1 MASEHFA
8 AEAERIRQR
17 TMDTLLAA
25 FSELSE
31 GLLIV
36 DRQAR
41 IVWMNEKYPRHL
53 GIADPASVI
62 GLPVEDVIPNSLMRS
77 VVSSGKPIML
87 DIMEFGSDSFVVM
100 RLPVWDAAGEL
111 IGGVGVVIFDDPRQL
126 MPLVSRFQNL
136 RLELADTRR
145 KLDEARRSKYTFTSF
160 VGASPR
166 CIAVKDKARRAA
178 RASSPVLILGETG
191 TGKELLAHAIHAAS
205 PRAAGPFVAVNIAAI
220 PDTLLESEF
229 FGVAPGA
236 YTGADRKGRS
246 GKFELAQ
253 GGTLFLDEIGD
264 MSLALQAKLLRA
276 LQEKEIEPVGSN
288 RLIAIDV
295 RIIAATSRQLAK
307 EVEEGRFRAD
317 LFYRLNVMTLD
328 VPPLRERLDDLPLIS
343 ESLAEALTRQLGEHP
358 RSIAAA
364 GAGLPGPA
372 QLAGQ
377 CPRAVQRARTCP
389 ADVRRRHPRAVGL
402 RADPARPWSA
412 RRAHRK
418 PRRTHPRAAPAGHRT
433 PGHRRRH
440 LRRRR
445 QQGPGSPQ
453 PRHLAGLAVR
463 KARRAGHLIRDNRLI
478 AAALAESCLPAQTPC
493 PAVRTAGPTP
503 SKNFLINQ

>member
-77 VVSSGKPIML
+77 VVTSGKPIML
-87 DIMEFGSDSFVVM
+87 DIMEFGSESFVVM
-100 RLPVWDAAGEL
+100 RLPVRDAAGEL
-111 IGGVGVVIFDDPRQL
+111 IGGVGVMIFDDPRQL
-126 MPLVSRFQNL
+126 MPLVSRFQSL

-166 CIAVKDKARRAA
+166 CVAVKDKARRAA

-295 RIIAATSRQLAK
+295 RIIAATSRQLTK

-343 ESLAEALTRQLGEHP
+343 ESLADALTRQLGEHP

-364 GAGLPGPA
+364 ALDYLALHTWPGNVRELSNVLERALLMSDADRLERSDFEQILPGLGAHTEPA
-372 QLAGQ
+372 ASRG
-377 CPRAVQRARTCP
+377 ARTLEQLQQDTERQ
-389 ADVRRRHPRAVGL
+389 AIV
-402 RADPARPWSA
+402 
-412 RRAHRK
+412 
-418 PRRTHPRAAPAGHRT
+418 AA
-433 PGHRRRH
+433 
-440 LRRRR
+440 
-445 QQGPGSPQ
+445 
-453 PRHLAGLAVR
+453 
-463 KARRAGHLIRDNRLI
+463 I
-478 AAALAESCLPAQTPC
+478 AAARGNKAQAARSLGISRASLYEKLAALGISSSTNA
-493 PAVRTAGPTP
+493 
-503 SKNFLINQ
+503 

>member
-166 CIAVKDKARRAA
+166 CVAVKDKARRAA

-358 RSIAAA
+358 RSIAAPA
-364 GAGLPGPA
+364 LDYLALHSWPGNVRELSNVLERALLMSDADRLERSDFEQILPGLGAHTEPA
-372 QLAGQ
+372 ASRG
-377 CPRAVQRARTCP
+377 ARTLEQLQQDTERQ
-389 ADVRRRHPRAVGL
+389 AIV
-402 RADPARPWSA
+402 
-412 RRAHRK
+412 
-418 PRRTHPRAAPAGHRT
+418 AA
-433 PGHRRRH
+433 
-440 LRRRR
+440 
-445 QQGPGSPQ
+445 
-453 PRHLAGLAVR
+453 
-463 KARRAGHLIRDNRLI
+463 I
-478 AAALAESCLPAQTPC
+478 AAARGNKAQAARSLGISRASLYEKLAALGISSATN
-493 PAVRTAGPTP
+493 G
-503 SKNFLINQ
+503 

>member
-276 LQEKEIEPVGSN
+276 LQEKEIEPVC
-288 RLIAIDV
+288 
-295 RIIAATSRQLAK
+295 
-307 EVEEGRFRAD
+307 FRA
-317 LFYRLNVMTLD
+317 
-328 VPPLRERLDDLPLIS
+328 
-343 ESLAEALTRQLGEHP
+343 
-358 RSIAAA
+358 
-364 GAGLPGPA
+364 
-372 QLAGQ
+372 
-377 CPRAVQRARTCP
+377 
-389 ADVRRRHPRAVGL
+389 
-402 RADPARPWSA
+402 
-412 RRAHRK
+412 
-418 PRRTHPRAAPAGHRT
+418 
-433 PGHRRRH
+433 
-440 LRRRR
+440 
-445 QQGPGSPQ
+445 
-453 PRHLAGLAVR
+453 
-463 KARRAGHLIRDNRLI
+463 
-478 AAALAESCLPAQTPC
+478 
-493 PAVRTAGPTP
+493 
-503 SKNFLINQ
+503 

>member
-358 RSIAAA
+358 RSIAAPA
-364 GAGLPGPA
+364 LDYLALHSWPGNVRELSNVLERALLMSDADILERSDFEQILPGLGAHAGPA
-372 QLAGQ
+372 ASRG
-377 CPRAVQRARTCP
+377 ARTLEQLQQ
-389 ADVRRRHPRAVGL
+389 D
-402 RADPARPWSA
+402 
-412 RRAHRK
+412 
-418 PRRTHPRAAPAGHRT
+418 TE
-433 PGHRRRH
+433 
-440 LRRRR
+440 R
-445 QQGPGSPQ
+445 Q
-453 PRHLAGLAVR
+453 A
-463 KARRAGHLIRDNRLI
+463 I
-478 AAALAESCLPAQTPC
+478 AAAISAAGGNKAQAARSLGISRASLYEKLAALGISSAT
-493 PAVRTAGPTP
+493 
-503 SKNFLINQ
+503 ND

>member
-1 MASEHFA
+1 MPTPNFA

-17 TMDTLLAA
+17 TMDTLMAA

-31 GLLIV
+31 GMLIV

-41 IVWMNEKYPRHL
+41 IVWMSEKYPRHL

-62 GLPVEDVIPNSLMRS
+62 GLPVEEVIPNSLMRS
-77 VVSSGKPIML
+77 VVTSGKPIML
-87 DIMEFGSDSFVVM
+87 DIMDFGSESFVVM
-100 RLPVWDAAGEL
+100 RLPVRDAAGEL
-111 IGGVGVVIFDDPRQL
+111 IGGVGVMIFDDPRQL
-126 MPLVSRFQNL
+126 MPLVSRFQSL

-166 CIAVKDKARRAA
+166 CVAVKDKARRAA

-205 PRAAGPFVAVNIAAI
+205 PRATGPFVAVNIAAI

-246 GKFELAQ
+246 GKFQLAQ

-295 RIIAATSRQLAK
+295 RIIAATSRQLTK

-343 ESLAEALTRQLGEHP
+343 ESLADALTRQLGEHP
-358 RSIAAA
+358 RSIAAPA
-364 GAGLPGPA
+364 LDYLALHTWPGNVRELSNVLERALLMSDADILERSDFEQILPGLGAHTEPA
-372 QLAGQ
+372 ASRG
-377 CPRAVQRARTCP
+377 ARTLEQLQQDTERQ
-389 ADVRRRHPRAVGL
+389 AIV
-402 RADPARPWSA
+402 
-412 RRAHRK
+412 
-418 PRRTHPRAAPAGHRT
+418 AA
-433 PGHRRRH
+433 
-440 LRRRR
+440 
-445 QQGPGSPQ
+445 
-453 PRHLAGLAVR
+453 
-463 KARRAGHLIRDNRLI
+463 I
-478 AAALAESCLPAQTPC
+478 AAAGGNKAQAARSLGISRASLYEKLAALGISSSTN
-493 PAVRTAGPTP
+493 G
-503 SKNFLINQ
+503 